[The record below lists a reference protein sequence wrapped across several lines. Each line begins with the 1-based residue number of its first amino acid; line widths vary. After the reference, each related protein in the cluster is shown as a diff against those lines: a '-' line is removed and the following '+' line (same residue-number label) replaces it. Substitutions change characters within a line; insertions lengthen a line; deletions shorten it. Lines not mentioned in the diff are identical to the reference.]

1 MDSTALQALVVGY
14 YIFEW
19 VLRILALFVVPR
31 NRTPA
36 AGMSWLM
43 VIFLIPPVGW
53 AAFLVFGSRRLPKNR
68 RDAQRVVEEHMGQVM
83 KSFGARWAKA
93 AQRLQAEPS
102 KKYQAVAQL
111 SKNLTQLTVLG
122 CNDIEPIA
130 SYDAVF
136 DRMIVDIDAA
146 HDFVHVEYYILA
158 LDTATEPFF
167 AALERA
173 TARGVAVR
181 VLYDAFGSRK
191 FPGRKAMLLRL
202 KKSGISVQ
210 AMLPLRML
218 GKGYVRPDLR
228 NHRKIVVIDGQ
239 VGYTGSQNMIQ
250 RDYHRNDS
258 IVYDELVV
266 RITGP
271 VVLQLEAIFLTD
283 WHAETAAVL
292 PESQAA
298 MSRGMKESTGG
309 SSRAQVIPSG
319 PGYEYENNLRVFTS
333 VLYAAQKTI
342 TIVNPYFVPDP
353 ALAMALANAAQRGVR
368 VRLYNSAAVDQ
379 AIVAHAQ
386 RSYYEQM
393 LRAGVEIY
401 LYDAPVLLH
410 SKYII
415 IDDDAVL
422 IGSSNMDIRSF
433 ELNHELTLA
442 VYDTALVARIEA
454 ITEVYRSRSH
464 QVHKDEWAKR
474 PPRKQLLD
482 NLARLTSSLQ

>member
-1 MDSTALQALVVGY
+1 MDGTAVQALIVGY
-14 YIFEW
+14 YILEW
-19 VLRILALFVVPR
+19 LLRILALFVIPR

-43 VIFLIPPVGW
+43 VIFLAPPIGW
-53 AAFLVFGSRRLPKNR
+53 AIFLVFGSRRLPKNR
-68 RDAQRVVEEHMGQVM
+68 RDAQRIVEDHMGRIM
-83 KSFGARWAKA
+83 KSLGSRWAKTVR
-93 AQRLQAEPS
+93 RLESQPP

-111 SKNLTQLTVLG
+111 SKNLTKLTVLG
-122 CNDIEPIA
+122 GNEIEPLA
-130 SYDAVF
+130 AYDAVF

-146 HDFVHVEYYILA
+146 RHFVHVEYYILA
-158 LDTATEPFF
+158 LDEVTESFF
-167 AALERA
+167 GALERA
-173 TARGVAVR
+173 AGRGVAVR

-191 FPGRKAMLLRL
+191 FTQRKVMLERL
-202 KKSGISVQ
+202 NKAGISVQ
-210 AMLPLRML
+210 AMLPLRL
-218 GKGYVRPDLR
+218 PGRGYVRPDLR
-228 NHRKIVVIDGQ
+228 NHRKIVVIDGET
-239 VGYTGSQNMIQ
+239 GYTGSQNMIQ
-250 RDYHRNDS
+250 RDYHRRDT

-271 VVLQLEAIFLTD
+271 VVLQLEAVFLTD

-298 MSRGMKESTGG
+298 ISRATKGAESGL
-309 SSRAQVIPSG
+309 SRAQVIPSG
-319 PGYEYENNLRVFTS
+319 PGYDYENNLRVFTTA
-333 VLYAAQKTI
+333 LYTAQKAI

-353 ALAMALANAAQRGVR
+353 ALAMALANAAQRGVC

-379 AIVAHAQ
+379 VIVAHAQ

-401 LYDAPVLLH
+401 LYDAPMLLH
-410 SKYII
+410 SKYIT
-415 IDDDAVL
+415 IDDDVAFV
-422 IGSSNMDIRSF
+422 GSSNMDIRSF

-442 VYDTALVARIEA
+442 VYDRSLVTRIEA
-454 ITEVYRSRSH
+454 ITEVYRSRSR
-464 QVHKDEWAKR
+464 QITIEEWQKR